1 MHPSEVAN
9 RVEPGLGEAECLALD
24 LAGRQEEEECE
35 NPQEVRL
42 PPHGGGL
49 VWKAF
54 HKSMLLVKNM
64 VKSMVFY
71 LSLFVQNAGTDYV
84 GALSRPCEIV
94 HCWHHYI
101 YSMPRTCCAKL
112 LTLFEI
118 LADQPSVFLPRSP

>member
-71 LSLFVQNAGTDYV
+71 LSLFVQNVSIYALPTFRRNERRCIDGSLIYYV
-84 GALSRPCEIV
+84 R
-94 HCWHHYI
+94 
-101 YSMPRTCCAKL
+101 
-112 LTLFEI
+112 
-118 LADQPSVFLPRSP
+118 